1 VPRVRIKIKSQ
12 IFVYHVT
19 HSCPPHNLAP
29 DAYPGTLRHHKP
41 FHQLQSTHQT
51 RYCAGLLQQ
60 ACSSSPSLTSQSRA
74 EQADHVP
81 RCASRHASADSS
93 RCEEVD
99 RPTTLLVVIPVLC
112 ALRPGDKWGPILG
125 EGAGQ
130 LQFAIQTWQ
139 MPIYVARCRFGLPPP
154 LSATPQHTNAPPLPQ
169 SPKQMSSILT
179 RPAQKPFAHFECIT
193 GARSRRGA
201 LGSQHNPSMCVDMQ
215 SAKRTRVDHS
225 LEARTRAHTTA
236 RRAKQNTP
244 ASCNYRSVVGG
255 DLTQIGSMPQT
266 AHPSVNTARQSAPTT
281 HERRVAKPASG
292 SSSAP
297 LK

>member
-1 VPRVRIKIKSQ
+1 MPRVRIKIKSQ

-51 RYCAGLLQQ
+51 RYCAWLLQQ
-60 ACSSSPSLTSQSRA
+60 ACSSSPSLTSQSRSRA
-74 EQADHVP
+74 PMLESP
-81 RCASRHASADSS
+81 RERRLVALRRSGQTHYPTSS
-93 RCEEVD
+93 Y
-99 RPTTLLVVIPVLC
+99 TC
-112 ALRPGDKWGPILG
+112 ALYVATWRQMGSDSGG
-125 EGAGQ
+125 GGGAV
-130 LQFAIQTWQ
+130 AVRHSNVANAN
-139 MPIYVARCRFGLPPP
+139 YVARCRFGLPPP